1 MNDPPKADKNP
12 WDERYQAGGYYY
24 GAEPND
30 FLREY
35 YGQIARGGEVLCLA
49 EGEGRNAVFLAAQGY
64 AVVAVDQS
72 AVGLRKAERLAA
84 LKGVRITTI
93 QADLAEYRIEPDR
106 WDGIVSIWCHLP
118 RSLRAEL
125 HRQVVVGLRHGGVLL
140 LESYTPEQLR
150 YGTGGPPTIDLLA
163 KLSDLRH
170 ELDGLTFSHAVECE
184 RVVTEGY
191 GHSGLSAVVQV
202 IARRPAMS
210 AAH

>member
-1 MNDPPKADKNP
+1 MNDPPKAEMNP
-12 WDERYQAGGYYY
+12 WDERYRAAGYYY

-30 FLREY
+30 FLREQC
-35 YGQIARGGEVLCLA
+35 GEIPRGGDVLCLA

-118 RSLRAEL
+118 RALRTEV
-125 HRQVVVGLRHGGVLL
+125 HRQVVTGLKPGGVLL

-150 YGTGGPPTIDLLA
+150 YGTGGPPTADRMVTLE
-163 KLSDLRH
+163 DLRRD
-170 ELDGLTFSHAVECE
+170 LDGLVFIHAMERE
-184 RVVTEGY
+184 RVVTEGT
-191 GHSGLSAVVQV
+191 GHTGLSAVVQV
-202 IARRPAMS
+202 VARRPA
-210 AAH
+210 